1 MRKAIARVKVGV
13 SVSEGCC
20 REIRSAESK
29 ERIEA
34 FEAEVVG
41 RTFEKE
47 PLRRVQSDRT
57 KTDTGRWGEDP
68 KALERTF
75 VKELG
80 KITP

>member
-1 MRKAIARVKVGV
+1 MNVGV

-20 REIRSAESK
+20 RQIRSDEPE
-29 ERIEA
+29 ERIESL
-34 FEAEVVG
+34 EDEVVG
-41 RTFEKE
+41 RTFEKQ
-47 PLRRVQSDRT
+47 PLRRVWSDRT

-80 KITP
+80 KMTP